1 MNATDSGGTD
11 HYCHWLSLRE
21 LDEAAGLTK
30 GAAFRTFKALLGDF
44 AEGQDFVVLDPQT
57 AQALA
62 ARLIAEGRLY
72 RSSIKPVLLA
82 PAAAARVRAAMSASK
97 QR

>member
-1 MNATDSGGTD
+1 M
-11 HYCHWLSLRE
+11 RE
-21 LDEAAGLTK
+21 LDEAAGLPK
-30 GAAFRTFKALLGDF
+30 GAAFRAFKALLGGLIEGTDF
-44 AEGQDFVVLDPQT
+44 IVLDHQT

-72 RSSIKPVLLA
+72 CSSVNPVLLA
-82 PAAAARVRAAMSASK
+82 PACAVRVRDAMQAAI